1 MKDLLQTWQFHHG
14 FQPFVETSLVGL
26 RVGIHILNHWM
37 VYPRVGSWE
46 TCFSFPWGTNIRKQR
61 MLFDAWL
68 HFDWDIIFL
77 LSNPSLPHSHCIAE
91 TSMDKDNDAEGIWH
105 KKGRCGKGSCVAQEK
120 SMVLLKRWWTSG
132 SRGDYFGSWGNW
144 PQTWRSRWAT
154 FWLMTC
160 HDRLTC
166 RLKIWIAGHVWW
178 GGRRWTLPVVVGSHG
193 SWNWEAGGGIWGPN
207 SIQKIATDLS
217 IKKHRE
223 FMAFQATVEGQQFD
237 EYGAMW
243 ISDGLGGVTWQC
255 WCCFQTT
262 VRKSQ
267 SLNFI
272 PKSWKD
278 KCLGR
283 WYDISYSYVLILH
296 IISLSQTK
304 NVLLNPAFISRS
316 KSQLWYAQLSTA
328 NSTPS
333 HALGCG
339 WSEMDRFGDGQTPS
353 QRGGRCDFHRRPRSP
368 RLCGRAHRWSLLHTV
383 AGDYCDLV
391 PLQIQ
396 GP

>member
-1 MKDLLQTWQFHHG
+1 MNRKPWKRPTPPRGVLESKNDFEVLDLTPQFIPDMAVLKKAYRKISLAVHPDKCLGLKKTVKRNDFGRNLWRIYCRHG
-14 FQPFVETSLVGL
+14 NFIMDFSLLWRHLWLALGL
-26 RVGIHILNHWM
+26 AYTFWTIGWCI
-37 VYPRVGSWE
+37 PGVGSWE

-77 LSNPSLPHSHCIAE
+77 LSNPSLPHGHCIAE

-178 GGRRWTLPVVVGSHG
+178 GGRGWTLPVVVGSHG

-283 WYDISYSYVLILH
+283 WYIILVRIDTSYHIPIPNQKCIVEPCLH
-296 IISLSQTK
+296 LKKQ
-304 NVLLNPAFISRS
+304 
-316 KSQLWYAQLSTA
+316 KSAVICTTI
-328 NSTPS
+328 NS
-333 HALGCG
+333 
-339 WSEMDRFGDGQTPS
+339 
-353 QRGGRCDFHRRPRSP
+353 
-368 RLCGRAHRWSLLHTV
+368 
-383 AGDYCDLV
+383 
-391 PLQIQ
+391 
-396 GP
+396 